1 MSDNTRSCFTL
12 LDPCLGP
19 ILGFFCTRQSLLLE
33 NLAPRQQLTV
43 LKLRPTSKIFITE
56 LASELKIHVPDTFQ
70 LAAILPFF
78 AF

>member
-1 MSDNTRSCFTL
+1 
-12 LDPCLGP
+12 LGP

-56 LASELKIHVPDTFQ
+56 LASELKIHVPVGRN
-70 LAAILPFF
+70 F
-78 AF
+78 AVFCVLGVSKNQ

>member
-1 MSDNTRSCFTL
+1 MFHSLGL
-12 LDPCLGP
+12 LFGP

-43 LKLRPTSKIFITE
+43 LKLRPTTKIFITE
-56 LASELKIHVPDTFQ
+56 LASELKIHVLDTFQ